1 MWSSR
6 IEVITPVT
14 PSRSIGVREL
24 KAHASTVLREM
35 QASGQDVIVTV
46 RGRPVARISPVMD
59 PRTPKPD
66 GMGGLKGALQGD
78 WPDLNGEDFVEAKRI
93 WEPRP
98 IDER

>member
-1 MWSSR
+1 M
-6 IEVITPVT
+6 PLA
-14 PSRSIGVREL
+14 RSIGVREL

-35 QASGQDVIVTV
+35 QASGHDVIVTL
-46 RGRPVARISPVMD
+46 RGRPVARMSPVRVQGK
-59 PRTPKPD
+59 PRLD

-78 WPDLNGEDFVEAKRI
+78 WPDLAWEDFVEAKRI